1 MIFFIVKYQQF
12 KQKNLKMFNSS
23 SLTQLQVQAK
33 AEKEV
38 EIYCIQSLTVFF
50 HHIYINNFKRTTDIY
65 IEY

>member
-1 MIFFIVKYQQF
+1 
-12 KQKNLKMFNSS
+12 MFNSS